1 MIKPKAKGHARKIRH
16 TDAARRMLRRM
27 EDNNFIYKLYGLIV
41 ANSNYFCNM
50 QNSIK
55 LINLLWQ
62 YPSSA

>member
-1 MIKPKAKGHARKIRH
+1 
-16 TDAARRMLRRM
+16 MLRRM

-50 QNSIK
+50 QKSIK

-62 YPSSA
+62 YPLSA